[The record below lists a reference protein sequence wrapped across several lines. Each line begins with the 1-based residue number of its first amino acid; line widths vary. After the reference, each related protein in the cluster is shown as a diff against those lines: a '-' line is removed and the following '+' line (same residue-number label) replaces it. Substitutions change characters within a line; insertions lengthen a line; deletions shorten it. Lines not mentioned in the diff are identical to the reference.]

1 MLQRTVR
8 GINLN
13 FLIIKQKRMKPYYS
27 CLIICLILLTAAF
40 GGCNDNDQ
48 PSYEGIE
55 ITPPPPP
62 PVYVEDSAGYM
73 AKASI
78 EGEWKLLKESIR
90 IYLHKKGDGYEI
102 KTPYDSI
109 VSYEDSLIAYTF
121 TVEEQTYTYDEH
133 HDRYALS
140 QKGELIITRGAGD
153 TAEERIPYTFF
164 FENYC
169 DPLALYYNPEPNLI
183 LNDSAFYCKL
193 YPPEMNIQPVSIDP
207 ESGLRRYSD
216 NSKSFIYQQHF

>member
-1 MLQRTVR
+1 
-8 GINLN
+8 
-13 FLIIKQKRMKPYYS
+13 MKPYYS
-27 CLIICLILLTAAF
+27 CLIICFILLAAAF
-40 GGCNDNDQ
+40 GGCKDNDQ
-48 PSYEGIE
+48 PPYEGIE
-55 ITPPPPP
+55 TTPPPPPPP

-78 EGEWKLLKESIR
+78 EGEWKLIKESIR
-90 IYLHKKGDGYEI
+90 IYLHKKGDDYEI

-109 VSYEDSLIAYTF
+109 VSYEDSLIVYKF
-121 TVEEQTYTYDEH
+121 TVEEQTYTYNNRNDL
-133 HDRYALS
+133 YALS

-153 TAEERIPYTFF
+153 TAEERIPYIFF

-169 DPLALYYNPEPNLI
+169 DPLALYHDPEPNLI

-193 YPPEMNIQPVSIDP
+193 YPPKMHIQPVSIDP

-216 NSKSFIYQQHF
+216 ESKTLISKDRE